1 MTDTSRPEPTL
12 IQPLDLEAAAAAL
25 CCRFGEASAEAY
37 RRMTLQEMLSTS
49 RALARALDEF
59 TKLAAAH
66 YRGVHCTGDMR
77 SDVERLTHS
86 LAEWSD
92 AVFAAGTAYREWQE
106 SGEPAGR
113 HTVTHAD
120 AAHAH
125 VYGLLG
131 DASFGPTSS
140 LST

>member
-37 RRMTLQEMLSTS
+37 RRATLHEMLSTS

-77 SDVERLTHS
+77 SDVERLNHS

-92 AVFAAGTAYREWQE
+92 AVLAAGTAYREWQE
-106 SGEPAGR
+106 GGEPVGQSIAS
-113 HTVTHAD
+113 HAD
-120 AAHAH
+120 VAHAH

-131 DASFGPTSS
+131 DASFGPTNT